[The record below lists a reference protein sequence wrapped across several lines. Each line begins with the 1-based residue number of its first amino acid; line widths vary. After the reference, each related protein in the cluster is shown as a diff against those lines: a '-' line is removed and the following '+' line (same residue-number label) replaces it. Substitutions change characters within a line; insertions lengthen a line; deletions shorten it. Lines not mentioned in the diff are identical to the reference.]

1 MRSSARKALPT
12 VLILLCF
19 AVSLFA
25 QSPAKPPAAK
35 APGGS
40 VSGRVTIKDKP
51 AVGVLVVLRKSEGY
65 NPYEPVMKGLTDQV
79 GNYRIANV
87 SPGSYLVTPTTPAFI
102 PADSVTR
109 KSVTIIEEDNVEGI
123 NFSLVRGGVITG
135 KVTDADGKPVIQQQ
149 VELYRA
155 DQLDQR
161 PQAPLPPQQ
170 AEQPQQQQRP
180 PIYPTRNAQ
189 TDDRGV
195 YRMFGLLP
203 GKYKVSAGRSENSM
217 MAFSISPVT
226 YSQVFYPEGKDPA
239 KATVIEVTEGS
250 EANNVD
256 ITLGPQMQMFSVSGR
271 IINSDNG
278 APVPQVRFGL
288 HRITG
293 DRTDYMNHNAQSDA
307 RGDFTMEGLT
317 PGKYGI
323 FLFTNASTE
332 LRAERTTF
340 DVVDQDVTGVTIKL
354 IKGASVTGN
363 VFLETEDKAAHRK
376 LLEMRLYGYVQS
388 FPGTSTSAASPIG
401 PDGSFRLTGLPS
413 GAAEFQI
420 FPAGGYMPTGFV
432 IQRIERDGVAVN
444 QLEVK
449 DGETVAGVKI
459 FVKIGNASIRGV
471 VTFENGTPPP
481 GLRVVVRL
489 SKPGESL
496 RYIRQVEI
504 DLRGQFIIDNL
515 TAGTYELRPGVFGA
529 NNARVLETK
538 KEVTLTEG
546 SVTNVTLSLDVST
559 LKL

>member
-12 VLILLCF
+12 VLVLLCF

-25 QSPAKPPAAK
+25 QSPAKQPPAK

-40 VSGRVTIKDKP
+40 ISGRVTIKDKP
-51 AVGVLVVLRKSEGY
+51 AAGVLVVLRKSEGY
-65 NPYEPVMKGLTDQV
+65 NPYEPVMKGLTDQA
-79 GNYRIANV
+79 GNYRIASV
-87 SPGSYLVTPTTPAFI
+87 PPGSYLVTPTTPAFI

-135 KVTDADGKPVIQQQ
+135 KVTDAEGKPVIQQQ
-149 VELYRA
+149 VEVYRA
-155 DQLDQR
+155 EQLDQK
-161 PQAPLPPQQ
+161 PPPPPQL
-170 AEQPQQQQRP
+170 QQQQQAPPPRQ

-195 YRMFGLLP
+195 YRIFGLLP
-203 GKYKVSAGRSENSM
+203 GKYKVSAGRSENSI

-239 KATVIEVTEGS
+239 KATVIEVSEGS
-250 EANNVD
+250 EATNVD
-256 ITLGPQMQMFSVSGR
+256 ITLGPQMQLFSVSGR

-288 HRITG
+288 HRLTG
-293 DRTDYMNHNAQSDA
+293 DRVDYMNHSAQSDV

-317 PGKYGI
+317 PGKYGV

-354 IKGASVTGN
+354 VKGASVSG
-363 VFLETEDKAAHRK
+363 VVVLESEDKAAYRK
-376 LLEMRLYGYVQS
+376 LLEMRLMGFVQS
-388 FPGTSTSAASPIG
+388 FPTTSISAVSTIG

-413 GAAEFQI
+413 GTAEFQI
-420 FPAGGYMPTGFV
+420 MPAGGYTPSGFI
-432 IQRIERDGVAVN
+432 IQRIERDGGAVN

-449 DGETVAGVKI
+449 DGETVSGVKV
-459 FVKIGNASIRGV
+459 FVRIGNASIRGV

-496 RYIRQVEI
+496 RYNRNVEI
-504 DLRGQFIIDNL
+504 DSRGQFIIDNL
-515 TAGTYELRPGVFGA
+515 TAGTYELRPGVFGS
-529 NNARVLETK
+529 NNARVLDTK
-538 KEVTLTEG
+538 KEVTVTEG
-546 SVTNVTLSLDVST
+546 SVTNVTLSIDVST